1 MPRTFPTIEQVKQLP
16 ILLQTVIPPEYE
28 DLNGHMNIQ
37 YYLGLY
43 DKGSIP
49 FMQLLG
55 VDERYFTVERK
66 GIFDLEHH
74 LHYLAEVH
82 IGDTVALYGRL
93 LARTAKRFHGIWFMV
108 NETRQQLANTF
119 EFVSTHT
126 DLEARRTSPFSDE
139 LAARLDA
146 MLAEHSRLDWEAPVC
161 GVMGA

>member
-1 MPRTFPTIEQVKQLP
+1 MARTFPTLEQTRQLP
-16 ILLQTVIPPEYE
+16 RLLEMVIPPEYE

-37 YYLGLY
+37 HYLGLY
-43 DKGSIP
+43 DKASMP
-49 FMQLLG
+49 FMALLG
-55 VDERYFTVERK
+55 VDETYFTVQRK

-82 IGDTVALYGRL
+82 IGDTVTLYGRL
-93 LARTAKRFHGIWFMV
+93 LARTAKRFHGMWFMV

-126 DLEARRTSPFSDE
+126 DLEARRTAPFTDE
-139 LAARLDA
+139 LAANLDA
-146 MLAEHSRLDWEAPVC
+146 MLAEHSTLDWKAPVC